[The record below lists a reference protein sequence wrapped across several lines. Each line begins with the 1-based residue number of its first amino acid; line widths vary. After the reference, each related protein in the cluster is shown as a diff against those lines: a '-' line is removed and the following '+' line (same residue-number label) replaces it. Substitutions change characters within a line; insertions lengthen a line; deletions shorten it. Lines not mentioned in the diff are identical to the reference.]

1 MMKPLAA
8 MIIGASMLTACIP
21 DIMNTQPEVRGLEGA
36 ARVQTFTDPATGTD
50 ITLRPDGKLNLKL
63 DSNPTT
69 GYYWYLKDIDAS
81 QLDQLSDEYF
91 ADPAP
96 EDLVGSG
103 GHQLFVFEALA
114 KGKSKLTLSYERSP
128 QDVAE
133 TLTLNI
139 KVIE

>member
-1 MMKPLAA
+1 MKPVLAA
-8 MIIGASMLTACIP
+8 ALGALMVSACIP
-21 DIMNTQPEVRGLEGA
+21 DIMNTKPEVQGLEGA
-36 ARVQTFTDPATGTD
+36 APVQTFTDPQSGTD
-50 ITLRPDGKLNLKL
+50 ITLRPGGKLNLKL

-81 QLDQLSDEYF
+81 QIDQLSDEYN

-96 EDLVGSG
+96 EGLVGSG

-114 KGKSKLTLSYERSP
+114 TGKSKLVLSYERSP

-133 TLTLNI
+133 TLTLKI

>member
-1 MMKPLAA
+1 MRHLIALML
-8 MIIGASMLTACIP
+8 GAGLVSACIP

-36 ARVQTFTDPATGTD
+36 APVQTFTDPESGTTV
-50 ITLRPDGKLNLKL
+50 TLRPGGKLNLKL

-81 QLDQLSDEYF
+81 QVDQLSEDYF

-96 EDLVGSG
+96 EGITGSG
-103 GHQLFVFEALA
+103 GHQMFVFEALA
-114 KGKSKLTLSYERSP
+114 TGRSDLKLSYERSP

-133 TLTLNI
+133 SLTLKI
-139 KVIE
+139 KVVE

>member
-1 MMKPLAA
+1 MKRAIALVL
-8 MIIGASMLTACIP
+8 GAGLLTACIP

-36 ARVQTFTDPATGTD
+36 APVQTFTDPESGTAV
-50 ITLRPDGKLNLKL
+50 TLRPGGKLNLKL

-81 QLDQLSDEYF
+81 RLDQLSEDYF

-96 EDLVGSG
+96 EGLTGSG
-103 GHQLFVFEALA
+103 GHQMFVFEALQI
-114 KGKSKLTLSYERSP
+114 GKSDLILSYERSP

-133 TLTLNI
+133 TLKLKI
-139 KVIE
+139 KVVE

>member
-1 MMKPLAA
+1 MRPFIAACLAA
-8 MIIGASMLTACIP
+8 AALSACVP

-36 ARVQTFTDPATGTD
+36 APVQTFTDPQSGTTV
-50 ITLRPDGKLNLKL
+50 TLRPGGKLNLKL

-81 QLDQLSDEYF
+81 LVDQLSEDYF

-96 EDLVGSG
+96 EGVTGSG
-103 GHQLFVFEALA
+103 GHQMFVFEALRTGRA
-114 KGKSKLTLSYERSP
+114 NLKLSYERSS

-133 TLTLNI
+133 TLTLKI

>member
-1 MMKPLAA
+1 MKRA
-8 MIIGASMLTACIP
+8 MALILGAGLLTACIP

-36 ARVQTFTDPATGTD
+36 APVQTFTDPENGTMV
-50 ITLRPDGKLNLKL
+50 TMRPGGKLNLKL

-81 QLDQLSDEYF
+81 RVDQLSEDYF

-96 EDLVGSG
+96 EGLTGSG
-103 GHQLFVFEALA
+103 GHQMFVFEALQI
-114 KGKSKLTLSYERSP
+114 GKSNLVLSYERSP

-133 TLTLNI
+133 TLKLKI
-139 KVIE
+139 KVVE

>member
-1 MMKPLAA
+1 MKHAIALLLSA
-8 MIIGASMLTACIP
+8 GLLTACIP

-36 ARVQTFTDPATGTD
+36 APVQTFTDPESGTTV
-50 ITLRPDGKLNLKL
+50 TLRPGGKLNLKL

-81 QLDQLSDEYF
+81 RVDQLSEDYF

-96 EDLVGSG
+96 DGVTGSG
-103 GHQLFVFEALA
+103 GHQMFVFEALQI
-114 KGKSKLTLSYERSP
+114 GKTDLVLSYERSP

-133 TLTLNI
+133 TLKLKI
-139 KVIE
+139 KVVE

>member
-1 MMKPLAA
+1 MKRATAL
-8 MIIGASMLTACIP
+8 ILGAGLLTACIP

-36 ARVQTFTDPATGTD
+36 APVQTFTDPENGT
-50 ITLRPDGKLNLKL
+50 TVTMRPGGKLNLKL

-81 QLDQLSDEYF
+81 HVDQLREDYF

-96 EDLVGSG
+96 EGLTGSG
-103 GHQLFVFEALA
+103 GHQMFVFEALQI
-114 KGKSKLTLSYERSP
+114 GKSDLVLSYERSP

-133 TLTLNI
+133 TLKLKI
-139 KVIE
+139 KVVE

>member
-1 MMKPLAA
+1 MKTAIALVLSV
-8 MIIGASMLTACIP
+8 GLLTACIP

-36 ARVQTFTDPATGTD
+36 APVQTFTDPADGTS
-50 ITLRPDGKLNLKL
+50 ITLRPGGELNLKL

-81 QLDQLSDEYF
+81 KVDQLSEGYF

-96 EDLVGSG
+96 EGITGSG
-103 GHQLFVFEALA
+103 GHQMFVFEALEI
-114 KGKSKLTLSYERSP
+114 GKSELMLSYERSP

-133 TLTLNI
+133 TLTLKI
-139 KVIE
+139 KVVE

>member
-1 MMKPLAA
+1 MKRA
-8 MIIGASMLTACIP
+8 MALILGAGLLTACIP

-36 ARVQTFTDPATGTD
+36 APVQTFTDPENGT
-50 ITLRPDGKLNLKL
+50 TVTMRPGGKLNLKL

-81 QLDQLSDEYF
+81 RVDQLSEDYF

-96 EDLVGSG
+96 EGLNGSG
-103 GHQLFVFEALA
+103 GHQMFVFEALQI
-114 KGKSKLTLSYERSP
+114 GKSDLVLSYERSP

-133 TLTLNI
+133 TLKLKI
-139 KVIE
+139 KVVE

>member
-1 MMKPLAA
+1 MKRA
-8 MIIGASMLTACIP
+8 MALILGAGLLTACIP

-36 ARVQTFTDPATGTD
+36 APVQTFTDPENGT
-50 ITLRPDGKLNLKL
+50 TVTMRPGGMLNLKL

-81 QLDQLSDEYF
+81 RVDQLSEDYF

-96 EDLVGSG
+96 EGLTGSG
-103 GHQLFVFEALA
+103 GHQMFVFEALQI
-114 KGKSKLTLSYERSP
+114 GKSDLVLSYERSP

-133 TLTLNI
+133 TLKLKI
-139 KVIE
+139 KVVE

>member
-1 MMKPLAA
+1 MKRA
-8 MIIGASMLTACIP
+8 MALILGAGLLTACIP

-36 ARVQTFTDPATGTD
+36 APVQTFTDPENGT
-50 ITLRPDGKLNLKL
+50 TVTMRPGGKLNLKL

-81 QLDQLSDEYF
+81 RVDQLSEDYF

-96 EDLVGSG
+96 EGLTGSG
-103 GHQLFVFEALA
+103 GHQMFVFEALQI
-114 KGKSKLTLSYERSP
+114 GKSDLVLSYERSP

-133 TLTLNI
+133 TLKLKI
-139 KVIE
+139 KVVE